1 MRRKRLENPGGGIS
15 RIEELTPE
23 SQSTEETSTELET
36 SGTELKNVFQLTE
49 QPQKELIE
57 HSKNIGQ
64 TAKKQVKRKAE
75 GKKSLAENGQTLLD
89 ISKGDIRITVNGA
102 TGGGLTENEKEL
114 NPKGYWITGKTS
126 DYNIV
131 VQKNVTTAITM
142 EDVSVT
148 SGKSSARLDSMNVSH
163 ANVTITLKGKNEL
176 ICNTEGPQEGS
187 TPGTG
192 CALAKDGMDGSL
204 VIQCEYICDRGHK
217 CNDRCGSLLVKGDP
231 DIIHAGA
238 LGSTYRNVATKSE
251 CGFANLA
258 IHGGNLTVSGGAH
271 CPGIGSA
278 CVSEMRGGGYTKDI
292 TITGG
297 NIYATGTDYGSGIGS
312 GFGNKVDGITIT
324 GGYVKAVGGAYAP
337 GIGASTHQNVS
348 TYLGQS
354 DETKNIKISGGD
366 TVVVAIG
373 DQTTDMPGIGSGG
386 GSSKVTNVTASP
398 DFGYQ
403 GYIQDGTTEENFTFV
418 DGTPFKELTAIDV
431 KKFYTKV
438 YFGPFRDTNEIQKDT
453 KDQIGA
459 NHVIS
464 RTGGEPFG
472 EDQLKGLTMV
482 TGKNEDGKDF
492 FIDELTFTDPE
503 QIKEINKAKTKG
515 ETGEYPLTFQTP
527 NGTKATVTVYL
538 KGDGTDAAEMN
549 PEKLEPSI
557 GADGFWKE
565 TGGEALSEEDV
576 KKLAQVQGK
585 NEEGT
590 TYPQGDFAADAD
602 QLEVINEAKTS
613 GKGGTFKL
621 TFTSPDGKKATVE
634 VVLKAYDET
643 TVNET
648 SGEQIKGLNII
659 NRTGGEAFTKEQ
671 LKELSDVTALDG
683 GGDPIDRTDL
693 VLPNEDQ
700 IKAIN
705 EAKTKGKTGDFP
717 LTIQTPDG
725 TGITIQVSLR
735 DSGTDQT
742 KTGEDGEQRGSIGA
756 NHTIQPTGGE
766 VFSEAEVTELCGA
779 KGKNKYGNNVA
790 VSVDKE
796 QLDKINKAKTEGKT
810 GEFQL
815 TFSLK
820 DGTKAEV
827 TVTLT
832 GDHTVTFDPDGG
844 DYQPKDQIVVGGRSV
859 VEPKEPK
866 KAGYIFEGWY
876 YIDENGKE
884 VKWDFDTP
892 VHENITLK
900 AKWKK
905 EPEAS
910 ESGQKNSSEP
920 KEKTKQKNQTEDWN
934 YKELTRRKA
943 VEKTGEESKGLWIL
957 MCITG
962 AAGVM
967 ACVFRRKRKTK

>member
-1 MRRKRLENPGGGIS
+1 M
-15 RIEELTPE
+15 
-23 SQSTEETSTELET
+23 
-36 SGTELKNVFQLTE
+36 
-49 QPQKELIE
+49 
-57 HSKNIGQ
+57 
-64 TAKKQVKRKAE
+64 
-75 GKKSLAENGQTLLD
+75 D

-102 TGGGLTENEKEL
+102 TGGGLTENETEL

-176 ICNTEGPQEGS
+176 ICNTKGPDPSNPPGS
-187 TPGTG
+187 GG
-192 CALAKDGMDGSL
+192 ALVKDGMDGTL
-204 VIQCEYICDRGHK
+204 TIQCEQSQKAEHHCDDK
-217 CNDRCGSLLVKGDP
+217 CASLLVKATQG
-231 DIIHAGA
+231 HGTA
-238 LGSTYRNVATKSE
+238 LGSTYRNVKTQSE
-251 CGFANLA
+251 SGFCNLT
-258 IHGGNLTVSGGAH
+258 IHGGNLTVSGGGH
-271 CPGIGSA
+271 MPGIGSA
-278 CVSEMRGGGYTKDI
+278 CVSEMNGKGYTKDI
-292 TITGG
+292 KITGG
-297 NIYATGTDYGSGIGS
+297 NIYATGTSYGAGIGS
-312 GFGNKVDGITIT
+312 GFGNKVDGIIIT

-337 GIGASTHQNVS
+337 GIGASTHENGY
-348 TYLGQS
+348 TGQS

-373 DQTTDMPGIGSGG
+373 DQTTNMPGIGSGG

-403 GYIQDGTTEENFTFV
+403 GYIQDGTTEENYTFV
-418 DGTPFKELTAIDV
+418 DGTPFKALTSIDV

-482 TGKNEDGKDF
+482 TGKNEDGTDF
-492 FIDELTFTDPE
+492 SIDELTFTDPE
-503 QIKEINKAKTKG
+503 QIKAINNAKTKG
-515 ETGEYPLTFQTP
+515 AIGEYPLTFQTP

-549 PEKLEPSI
+549 PEKLEPTI

-576 KKLAQVQGK
+576 KNLAQVQGK

-613 GKGGTFKL
+613 GKGGTFEL

-643 TVNET
+643 TINET

-659 NRTGGEAFTKEQ
+659 SKTGGEAFTKEQ

-683 GGDPIDRTDL
+683 GGALIDRTDL
-693 VLPNEDQ
+693 VFPNEEQ

-705 EAKTKGKTGDFP
+705 EAKTSGKIGDFP
-717 LTIQTPDG
+717 LTIETPDG

-742 KTGEDGEQRGSIGA
+742 KTGEDGEQKSSLGA

-766 VFSEAEVTELCGA
+766 AFSEAEITELCAA
-779 KGKNKYGNNVA
+779 KGKNKYGNNAA
-790 VSVDKE
+790 VHVDKG
-796 QLDKINKAKTEGKT
+796 QLDQINKAKTERKT
-810 GEFQL
+810 GEFKL
-815 TFSLK
+815 IFSLN

-832 GDHTVTFDPDGG
+832 GEHTVTFDPDGG
-844 DYQPKDQIVVGGRSV
+844 DYQPKDQIVVGGRTA

-884 VKWDFDTP
+884 VKWDFDTS

-920 KEKTKQKNQTEDWN
+920 KEKTKQGVEKKKRDWN

-943 VEKTGEESKGLWIL
+943 VGKTGEESKGLWIL
-957 MCITG
+957 MCTAG
-962 AAGVM
+962 MAGVI
-967 ACVFRRKRKTK
+967 VYLLRRKKL

>member
-49 QPQKELIE
+49 QPQKELTE

-176 ICNTEGPQEGS
+176 ICNTKGTKEGS
-187 TPGTG
+187 PPDTG

-204 VIQCEYICDRGHK
+204 IIQCQHTRDTGHK
-217 CNDRCGSLLVKGDP
+217 CGDNCGSLLVKGNP
-231 DIIHAGA
+231 DISHAGA
-238 LGSTYRNVATKSE
+238 LGSTYRNIHTKSE
-251 CGFANLA
+251 CGFANLT
-258 IHGGNLTVSGGAH
+258 IYGGNITVSGGAH

-278 CVSEMRGGGYTKDI
+278 CVSEGNGGGYTKDI
-292 TITGG
+292 KITGG
-297 NIYATGTDYGSGIGS
+297 NIHATGTNYGAGIGS

-337 GIGASTHQNVS
+337 GIGASTHES
-348 TYLGQS
+348 GYTGQS

-373 DQTTDMPGIGSGG
+373 DQTTNMPGIGSGA
-386 GSSKVTNVTASP
+386 GSGKVTNVTAVP

-403 GYIQDGTTEENFTFV
+403 GYIQDGTTEENYTFV
-418 DGTPFKELTAIDV
+418 DGTPFKALTSIDV

-464 RTGGEPFG
+464 RTGGGAFG
-472 EDQLKGLTMV
+472 EEQLKGLTMV
-482 TGKNEDGKDF
+482 TGKNEDGTDF
-492 FIDELTFTDPE
+492 SMDELTFTDPE
-503 QIKEINKAKTKG
+503 QIKAINSAKTKG
-515 ETGEYPLTFQTP
+515 EIGEYPLTFQTP
-527 NGTKATVTVYL
+527 NGTQATVTVYL
-538 KGDGTDAAEMN
+538 KGDGTDAAEMD
-549 PEKLEPSI
+549 PEKLEPTI

-585 NEEGT
+585 DKEGT
-590 TYPQGDFAADAD
+590 TYPQGNFTADAD
-602 QLEVINEAKTS
+602 QLDTINEAKTS
-613 GKGGTFKL
+613 GKGGTFEL

-643 TVNET
+643 TLNDMI
-648 SGEQIKGLNII
+648 GEQIKGLNII
-659 NRTGGEAFTKEQ
+659 SKTGGDAFTEGQ
-671 LKELSDVTALDG
+671 LKELSDVTALDSS
-683 GGDPIDRTDL
+683 GDPIDRTDL
-693 VLPNEDQ
+693 VFPNQDQ
-700 IKAIN
+700 MKAIN
-705 EAKTKGKTGDFP
+705 EAKTNGKTGDFP
-717 LTIQTPDG
+717 LTIETPDG

-742 KTGEDGEQRGSIGA
+742 KAGEEGEQKSSLGA
-756 NHTIQPTGGE
+756 NHTTQPTGGE
-766 VFSEAEVTELCGA
+766 AFSEAEITELCGT

-844 DYQPKDQIVVGGRSV
+844 DYQPKDQIVVGGRPA

-866 KAGYIFEGWY
+866 KEGYVFEGWY
-876 YIDENGKE
+876 YTDETGKE
-884 VKWDFDTP
+884 VKWDFDTS

-920 KEKTKQKNQTEDWN
+920 KEKTKQGVEKKKGAWN

-962 AAGVM
+962 ATGAM

>member
-1 MRRKRLENPGGGIS
+1 M
-15 RIEELTPE
+15 
-23 SQSTEETSTELET
+23 
-36 SGTELKNVFQLTE
+36 
-49 QPQKELIE
+49 
-57 HSKNIGQ
+57 
-64 TAKKQVKRKAE
+64 
-75 GKKSLAENGQTLLD
+75 D
-89 ISKGDIRITVNGA
+89 ISKGDIRITTNGA
-102 TGGGLTENEKEL
+102 TGGGLIENETEL

-148 SGKSSARLDSMNVSH
+148 SGTSSERLDSMNVSH
-163 ANVTITLKGKNEL
+163 ADVTITLKGKNEL
-176 ICNTEGPQEGS
+176 ICNTKGPTEGW

-204 VIQCEYICDRGHK
+204 TIQCEHGNDVVHK
-217 CNDRCGSLLVKGDP
+217 CDDSCGSFLIKGNP

-238 LGSTYRNVATKSE
+238 LGSTYRNVSTKSE
-251 CGFANLA
+251 CGFANLT
-258 IHGGNLTVSGGAH
+258 IHGGNITVSGGAH

-278 CVSEMRGGGYTKDI
+278 CVSEIQGGGFTKDI
-292 TITGG
+292 KITGG
-297 NIYATGTDYGSGIGS
+297 NISATGTTFGAGIGS
-312 GFGNKVDGITIT
+312 GFGNKVDGITIS

-337 GIGASTHQNVS
+337 GIGASTHEKTS
-348 TYLGQS
+348 SYSGQS

-373 DQTTDMPGIGSGG
+373 DQTTNMPGIGSGG

-403 GYIQDGTTEENFTFV
+403 GYIQDGTTEENYTFV
-418 DGTPFKELTAIDV
+418 DGTPFKTLTSIDV
-431 KKFYTKV
+431 KQFYTKV

-464 RTGGEPFG
+464 KTGGEAFA
-472 EDQLKGLTMV
+472 ENQLKGLTMV

-492 FIDELTFTDPE
+492 FMDELTFTDPE
-503 QIKEINKAKTKG
+503 QIKAINNAKTKG
-515 ETGEYPLTFQTP
+515 AIGEYPLTFQTP
-527 NGTKATVTVYL
+527 NGTKTTVTVYL

-549 PEKLEPSI
+549 PEKLEPTI

-576 KKLAQVQGK
+576 KNLAQVQGK

-613 GKGGTFKL
+613 GKGGTFEL

-659 NRTGGEAFTKEQ
+659 SKTGGEAFTEGQ
-671 LKELSDVTALDG
+671 LKELSDATALDG
-683 GGDPIDRTDL
+683 GGALIERTDL
-693 VLPNEDQ
+693 VFPNEEQ
-700 IKAIN
+700 IKAVN
-705 EAKTKGKTGDFP
+705 EAKTGGKTGDFP
-717 LTIQTPDG
+717 LTIETPDG

-742 KTGEDGEQRGSIGA
+742 KAGEDEEQKSSLGA
-756 NHTIQPTGGE
+756 NHTTQPTGGE
-766 VFSEAEVTELCGA
+766 AFSEAEIAELCGA
-779 KGKNKYGNNVA
+779 KGKNKYGNNAA
-790 VSVDKE
+790 VDVDRE
-796 QLDKINKAKTEGKT
+796 QLDKINGAKAEGKT
-810 GEFQL
+810 GEFPL

-832 GDHTVTFDPDGG
+832 GDHTVSFDPDGG
-844 DYQPKDQIVVGGRSV
+844 DYQPKDQTVVGGRPA

-866 KAGYIFEGWY
+866 KEGYVFEGWY
-876 YIDENGKE
+876 YADETGKE

-900 AKWKK
+900 AKWKE
-905 EPEAS
+905 EPEDS
-910 ESGQKNSSEP
+910 ESGQKDTSEP
-920 KEKTKQKNQTEDWN
+920 KEKTRQKKKNKTTEWN

-943 VEKTGEESKGLWIL
+943 VEKTGDENKSLWIFV
-957 MCITG
+957 CIAG
-962 AAGVM
+962 AAGST
-967 ACVFRRKRKTK
+967 ACVFGRKRKTK